1 MNKIDFSMSMS
12 EIQLRDLLSTQLRN
26 FSFLDFLTEEPLIDE
41 FLQISLDRVSYCF
54 SFISNKYYR
63 NNGSV
68 YFNPLHTSQY
78 GIFLYYL
85 ANSIWRKYGSIPLCD
100 KLYGL
105 SKMIN
110 ALDLYYEV
118 NMPDVFFMDHPVG
131 TVLGRAQYGHFFVFS
146 QNCTVGNNR
155 GVFPIIG
162 DYVTLTMGASI
173 IGKCNVGNRVIIGA
187 GATVKDQDIP
197 DCSLV
202 FGDSPNLIIKSRP
215 AIYFDLK
222 R

>member
-26 FSFLDFLTEEPLIDE
+26 FFLLDLLTEEPLIDK
-41 FLQISLDRVSYCF
+41 FLQISLDRVAYCF
-54 SFISNKYYR
+54 SFSSNKYYKQ
-63 NNGSV
+63 NGSV
-68 YFNPLHTSQY
+68 FFNPLQFSQY
-78 GIFLYYL
+78 GIFLYFL

-131 TVLGRAQYGHFFVFS
+131 SVLGRAQYGQFFGFA
-146 QNCTVGNNR
+146 QNCTVGNNK

-162 DYVTLTMGASI
+162 EYVTLKKGASI
-173 IGKCNVGNRVIIGA
+173 IGKCSIGNRVIIGA
-187 GATVKDQDIP
+187 DANVKDQDIP
-197 DCSLV
+197 DCSIV
-202 FGDSPNLIIKSRP
+202 FGNSPNLIIKTRP
-215 AIYFDLK
+215 SDYFDLN